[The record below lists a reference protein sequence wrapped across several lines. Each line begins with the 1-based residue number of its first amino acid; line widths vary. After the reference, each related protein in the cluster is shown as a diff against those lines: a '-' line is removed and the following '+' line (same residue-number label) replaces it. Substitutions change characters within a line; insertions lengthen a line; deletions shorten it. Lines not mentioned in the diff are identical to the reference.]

1 MHSMLT
7 PHIHWIVR
15 PKIMLPMAQNP
26 TPTMAYLASETASFS
41 FASFSFAAASFARIA
56 STFLKI
62 SAPRL

>member
-1 MHSMLT
+1 MACKLNSMLT

-15 PKIMLPMAQNP
+15 PKIILLMAQTP
-26 TPTMAYLASETASFS
+26 MPTMAYLALEI
-41 FASFSFAAASFARIA
+41 ASFSFAAEFFARIA